1 MKIQPI
7 RRFSPAF
14 HAALEAVRNAAP
26 VNRTANDNMKP
37 HGYPVGYEVGN

>member
-26 VNRTANDNMKP
+26 VNRTENDNAAP
-37 HGYPVGYEVGN
+37 WWIDGNGERS